1 MTKQAPT
8 PKTRDTL
15 TPRQARFVAEYLVDL
30 NATQAAIRAGYS
42 QKTANRIA
50 SQLLSQLDIRDA
62 VAKGKSAQLEELDI
76 TAKEVLQIMARLARV
91 DVKSFYDAVGNPKPI
106 HEWTATQSAQVS
118 RVETIIK
125 NAKAGDGHT
134 DTVLKLAFWS
144 KEKALDMLGRH
155 FGVLTE
161 QINVTVAADL
171 SRRLRAGRE
180 RNAAAKRDRNAA
192 DIDERTAT
200 R

>member
-1 MTKQAPT
+1 MTK
-8 PKTRDTL
+8 
-15 TPRQARFVAEYLVDL
+15 VDVL
-30 NATQAAIRAGYS
+30 
-42 QKTANRIA
+42 
-50 SQLLSQLDIRDA
+50 DA

-91 DVKSFYDAVGNPKPI
+91 DVKSFYDAAGNPKPI

-125 NAKAGDGHT
+125 NVKAGDGHT

-161 QINVTVAADL
+161 QINVTIAADL

-180 RNAAAKRDRNAA
+180 RNAAAKRDRDAA